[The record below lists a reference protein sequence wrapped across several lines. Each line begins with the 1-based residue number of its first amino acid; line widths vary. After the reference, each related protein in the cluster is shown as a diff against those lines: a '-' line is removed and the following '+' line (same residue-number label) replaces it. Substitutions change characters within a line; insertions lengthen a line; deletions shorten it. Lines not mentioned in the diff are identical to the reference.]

1 MTKKLNIFEL
11 HRTINEKNQRKAECY
26 EKVLEICHRKITMAT
41 NHKQLRTLFEVP
53 EYVYG
58 FPIFDINDCI
68 TFLLK
73 NLKSN
78 GFLVKYYFPKVL
90 YISWDF
96 DEIKQN
102 EQDKTTL
109 QQSNIQQNNNLQFQ
123 DTLEIKSLMNP
134 NKQNTQKQKSVI
146 PQLTSSLIVPK
157 QNGAA
162 LKMKSTGRLALN
174 IF

>member
-11 HRTINEKNQRKAECY
+11 HRIINEKYQRKSECY

-41 NHKQLRTLFEVP
+41 EHKQIKTLFEVP

-58 FPIFDINDCI
+58 FPIFNINDCI
-68 TFLLK
+68 NFLLQ

-78 GFLVKYYFPKVL
+78 GFLVNYYFPKIL

-96 DEIKQN
+96 NEIKKT
-102 EQDKTTL
+102 EEDKVKL
-109 QQSNIQQNNNLQFQ
+109 QANIQSNIQ
-123 DTLEIKSLMNP
+123 DKLELTSLMNQHKQ
-134 NKQNTQKQKSVI
+134 NQNTQKQKQVI
-146 PQLTSSLIVPK
+146 PQVSSSLITQK
-157 QNGAA
+157 QNSAA
-162 LKMKSTGRLALN
+162 LKIKSSGRLALN